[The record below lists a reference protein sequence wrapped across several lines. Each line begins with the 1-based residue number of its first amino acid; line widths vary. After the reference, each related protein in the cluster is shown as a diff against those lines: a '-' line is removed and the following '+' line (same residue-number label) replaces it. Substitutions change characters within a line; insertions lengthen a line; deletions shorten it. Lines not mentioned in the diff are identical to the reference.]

1 MEVVTIYR
9 FKWGNQYIGIL
20 SKKDPIIRT
29 TIFPQHAIHH
39 TEDELDWVC
48 EKLSRHG
55 FEYTYEKL
63 THIYNPKIK
72 KR

>member
-1 MEVVTIYR
+1 MHLVTIYR

-55 FEYTYEKL
+55 FDYTYEKL